1 MPNDKIKHGRS
12 KHISNYGGVGS
23 LIETTDNSIIIET
36 FDEWGYS
43 DLNEKLAHYIIKDDR
58 LLQRLKNR
66 FPNLKHLVA
75 IPTDRDSFLHNV
87 RPKASYFPKWFYCTR
102 CNRFANYSEWK
113 KRWTASGKKIDF
125 FNPPKCSNKDCKESH
140 LEQIRFV
147 MTCSNGHIHDLPWEF
162 WNNRLP
168 TDRSQQND
176 EENENIN
183 EKSSGPQLDFSKLC
197 CESQDLIYKISRENT
212 ELSGIRVECKNCK
225 KKASLKGIFNFEQTC
240 LGKKYWLKPD
250 NGKFHEEICDAKT
263 SVKLKTSNSVYYANS
278 LGSLYIPEMQNPLS
292 TEIRIDIDNMVES
305 DEFTIEQIIQLV
317 SIQKKI
323 DKELIEQYLETGDI
337 KYIPDNI
344 YRETEYKYFL
354 EKEQPDNK
362 QIKFR
367 VIDCSEQIHG
377 FSKLVKIDKLKRT
390 TVQTSF
396 TRNEPIDVDSILQNS
411 NDYEYTVQRQSVSKN
426 NFETKTLPAL
436 ESYGEGILF
445 VLDEQKLKQWEQQ
458 QEVIERIEKIK
469 SNAENA
475 DWKSH
480 QIIAKS
486 LTPRKVL
493 IHTLSHLLMRE
504 LEYVCGYPASSLS
517 ERLFVSDT
525 MHGFLISAFDGTD
538 GYLGGLSNLC
548 NDLGN
553 LNSIIN
559 SALFRAT
566 DCSSDPICIESDG
579 QGFGQLNLAAC
590 HSCTLIPEASC
601 ELSNLY
607 LDRNL
612 PIGNYGYF
620 DNFLKSLFQY
630 QNKNELK

>member
-1 MPNDKIKHGRS
+1 MAYDKIKHGRS

-43 DLNEKLAHYIIKDDR
+43 ELNEKLAHYIIKDDR

-66 FPNLKHLVA
+66 FQNLKHLVA
-75 IPTDRDSFLHNV
+75 IPTDRDSFLHQV

-113 KRWTASGKKIDF
+113 KRWTASGKKTDF
-125 FNPPKCSNKDCKESH
+125 FNPPKCSNKECKENH

-168 TDRSQQND
+168 TDRTNE
-176 EENENIN
+176 EENEDNNKN
-183 EKSSGPQLDFSKLC
+183 EKPSGPQLDFSKKC

-212 ELSGIRVECKNCK
+212 ELSGIWIECKNCK
-225 KKASLKGIFNFEQTC
+225 KKNNLKGIFNYEQLC

-250 NGKFHEEICDAKT
+250 NGKFHEENCTAQT

-292 TEIRIDIDNMVES
+292 AEIRIDIDNMVES
-305 DEFTIEQIIQLV
+305 GDFTNELIVQLV

-323 DKELIEQYLETGDI
+323 DKELIQQYLETGDI

-367 VIDCSEQIHG
+367 VIDCSLQIHG
-377 FSKLVKIDKLKRT
+377 FSKLVKIDKLKKT

-396 TRNEPIDVDSILQNS
+396 TRNEPIDVDSILQNQ
-411 NDYEYTVQRQSVSKN
+411 NEYEYTVQRQSVSKN

-445 VLDEQKLKQWEQQ
+445 VLDKQKLEQWEQQ
-458 QEVIERIEKIK
+458 EEVIERTEKIK
-469 SNAENA
+469 SNAQNA

-504 LEYVCGYPASSLS
+504 FEYVCGYPASSLS
-517 ERLFVSDT
+517 ERLYVSET

-548 NDLGN
+548 NDLEN

-559 SALFRAT
+559 SAIFRAT
-566 DCSSDPICIESDG
+566 DCSSDPICVESEG
-579 QGFGQLNLAAC
+579 QGVGQLNLAAC
-590 HSCTLIPEASC
+590 HSCTLTPETTC

-607 LDRNL
+607 LDRKLIINK
-612 PIGNYGYF
+612 NYGYF
-620 DNFLKSLFQY
+620 NSL
-630 QNKNELK
+630 LD

>member
-1 MPNDKIKHGRS
+1 MPYDKIKHGRS

-43 DLNEKLAHYIIKDDR
+43 ELNEKLAHYIIKDDR

-75 IPTDRDSFLHNV
+75 IPTDRDSFLHNI
-87 RPKASYFPKWFYCTR
+87 RPKASYFPKWLYCTH
-102 CNRFANYSEWK
+102 CNRFATYSEWK
-113 KRWTASGKKIDF
+113 RRWQSAGKKVDF
-125 FNPPKCSNKDCKESH
+125 FYPPKCSNKDCKENH

-168 TDRSQQND
+168 SDGTNN
-176 EENENIN
+176 EENEDNTLS
-183 EKSSGPQLDFSKLC
+183 EKQNGPQLDFSKKC
-197 CESQDLIYKISRENT
+197 CDSQDLIYKISRENT
-212 ELSGIRVECKNCK
+212 ELSGIWIECKNPNCG
-225 KKASLKGIFNFEQTC
+225 KKANLKGIFNFEQTC
-240 LGKKYWLKPD
+240 YGKKYWLKPD
-250 NGKFHEEICDAKT
+250 NGKFHEEVCNART

-278 LGSLYIPEMQNPLS
+278 LSSLFIPELQNPLS
-292 TEIRIDIDNMVES
+292 FEIRIEIDNMVES
-305 DEFTIEQIIQLV
+305 GQFTTEQIVNLV

-323 DKELIEQYLETGDI
+323 DKELVQQYLETGEI
-337 KYIPDNI
+337 KFIPDNV

-367 VIDCSEQIHG
+367 VIDCSEQING
-377 FSKLVKIDKLKRT
+377 FLKLIKIDKLKKT

-396 TRNEPIDVDSILQNS
+396 TRNEPIDIDSILLKDEDS
-411 NDYEYTVQRQSVSKN
+411 AYEYAVQRQSVSKN
-426 NFETKTLPAL
+426 NFDTKTLPAL

-445 VLDEQKLKQWEQQ
+445 VLDEHKIRQWEQQ
-458 QEVIERIEKIK
+458 QEVVERNERIK
-469 SNAENA
+469 SNAKNA

-493 IHTLSHLLMRE
+493 IHTLSHLLIRE

-517 ERLFVSDT
+517 ERLYVSET
-525 MHGFLISAFDGTD
+525 MYGFLISAFDGTD

-548 NDLGN
+548 NDLQN
-553 LNSIIN
+553 MSNIIN
-559 SALFRAT
+559 SAIFRAT
-566 DCSSDPICIESDG
+566 DCSSDPICIESEG
-579 QGFGQLNLAAC
+579 QSVGQLNLAAC
-590 HSCTLIPEASC
+590 HSCTLTPETTC
-601 ELSNLY
+601 ELSNLF
-607 LDRNL
+607 LDRKLVVNA
-612 PIGNYGYF
+612 GYGYF
-620 DNFLKSLFQY
+620 KSIFV
-630 QNKNELK
+630 NE

>member
-36 FDEWGYS
+36 FDEWGYG

-66 FPNLKHLVA
+66 FPNLKNLVA

-87 RPKASYFPKWFYCTR
+87 SPKASYFPKWFYCTR

-113 KRWTASGKKIDF
+113 KRWTASGKKTDF
-125 FNPPKCSNKDCKESH
+125 FNPPKCSNRDCKENH

-147 MTCSNGHIHDLPWEF
+147 MTCRNGHIHDLPWEF
-162 WNNRLP
+162 WNNRLLS
-168 TDRSQQND
+168 DRSQQTD
-176 EENENIN
+176 EENEDIN
-183 EKSSGPQLDFSKLC
+183 EKSSGPQLDFSKPC

-212 ELSGIRVECKNCK
+212 ELSGIWVECKSCK
-225 KKASLKGIFNFEQTC
+225 KKANLKGIFNFEQTC

-250 NGKFHEEICDAKT
+250 NGKFHEEICNAKT

-292 TEIRIDIDNMVES
+292 TEIRIDIDNMVECGQ
-305 DEFTIEQIIQLV
+305 FTTEQIVQLV

-323 DKELIEQYLETGDI
+323 DKKLIEQYLETGEI

-362 QIKFR
+362 QIKFC

-411 NDYEYTVQRQSVSKN
+411 TDYEYTVQRQSVSKN
-426 NFETKTLPAL
+426 NFDTKTLPAL

-445 VLDEQKLKQWEQQ
+445 VLDEPKLKQWEQQ
-458 QEVIERIEKIK
+458 QEIIERTEKIK

-517 ERLFVSDT
+517 ERLFVSET
-525 MHGFLISAFDGTD
+525 MHGFLISAFDGTV

-548 NDLGN
+548 NDLEN
-553 LNSIIN
+553 LNNIIN
-559 SALFRAT
+559 SAIFRAT
-566 DCSSDPICIESDG
+566 DCSSDPICIESEG
-579 QGFGQLNLAAC
+579 QGVGQLNLAAC
-590 HSCTLIPEASC
+590 HSCTLTPETTC

-607 LDRNL
+607 LDRKL
-612 PIGNYGYF
+612 VVSKEYGF
-620 DNFLKSLFQY
+620 FKSNFVV
-630 QNKNELK
+630 E

>member
-1 MPNDKIKHGRS
+1 MPFDKIKHGRS

-36 FDEWGYS
+36 FDEWGYNE
-43 DLNEKLAHYIIKDDR
+43 LNDKLAHYIIKDDR

-75 IPTDRDSFLHNV
+75 IPTERDSFLPQV

-102 CNRFANYSEWK
+102 CHRFANYNEWK
-113 KRWTASGKKIDF
+113 KRWTASGKKADF
-125 FNPPKCSNKDCKESH
+125 FYPPKCSNKDCKENH

-147 MTCSNGHIHDLPWEF
+147 MTCSNGHIQDLPWEF

-168 TDRSQQND
+168 TDRSQHD
-176 EENENIN
+176 EEENEDNNSN
-183 EKSSGPQLDFSKLC
+183 EKPSGPQLDFSKKC

-212 ELSGIRVECKNCK
+212 ELSGIWIECKNCK
-225 KKASLKGIFNFEQTC
+225 KKNNLKGIFNFEQLC

-250 NGKFHEEICDAKT
+250 NGKFHEENCSAQA

-278 LGSLYIPEMQNPLS
+278 LGSLYIPEQQNPLS
-292 TEIRIDIDNMVES
+292 TEIRVDIDNMIES
-305 DEFTIEQIIQLV
+305 GQFTTEQIVQLV

-323 DKELIEQYLETGDI
+323 DKELIQQYLETGDI

-362 QIKFR
+362 QIKFC
-367 VIDCSEQIHG
+367 VIDCSEQING
-377 FSKLVKIDKLKRT
+377 FSKLVKIDKLKKT

-396 TRNEPIDVDSILQNS
+396 TRNEPIDVDAILQNQ
-411 NDYEYTVQRQSVSKN
+411 NEYEYAVQRQSVSKN
-426 NFETKTLPAL
+426 NFDTKTLPAL

-445 VLDEQKLKQWEQQ
+445 VLDEQKLKQWERQE
-458 QEVIERIEKIK
+458 EVIERTEKIK
-469 SNAENA
+469 SNAKNA

-486 LTPRKVL
+486 LTSRKVL
-493 IHTLSHLLMRE
+493 IHTLSHLLIRE
-504 LEYVCGYPASSLS
+504 FEYVCGYPASSLS
-517 ERLFVSDT
+517 ERLYVSET

-548 NDLGN
+548 NDIEN
-553 LNSIIN
+553 LNNIIS
-559 SALFRAT
+559 SAIFRAT
-566 DCSSDPICIESDG
+566 DCSSDPICIESEG
-579 QGFGQLNLAAC
+579 QGVGQLNLAAC
-590 HSCTLIPEASC
+590 HSCTLTPETTC

-607 LDRNL
+607 LDRKLIVNKD
-612 PIGNYGYF
+612 YGFFY
-620 DNFLKSLFQY
+620 SL
-630 QNKNELK
+630 LD

>member
-12 KHISNYGGVGS
+12 KHISNYGGIGS

-36 FDEWGYS
+36 FDSWGYA

-75 IPTDRDSFLHNV
+75 IPTDRDSILHHIQ
-87 RPKASYFPKWFYCTR
+87 PKASYFPKWFYCTNPKCGR
-102 CNRFANYSEWK
+102 LATYDEWLKRWLAAGK
-113 KRWTASGKKIDF
+113 KREF
-125 FNPPKCSNKDCKESH
+125 FNPPKCSNNDCNENH

-147 MTCSNGHIHDLPWEF
+147 MTCSNGHIQDLPWEL

-168 TDRSQQND
+168 TDRTNE
-176 EENENIN
+176 EENEDENKN
-183 EKSSGPQLDFSKLC
+183 EKTKGPQLDFSKKC
-197 CESQDLIYKISRENT
+197 CERQDLVYKISRENT
-212 ELSGIRVECKNCK
+212 ELSGIWIECKSCG
-225 KKASLKGIFNFEQTC
+225 KKANLKGIFNYEQKC
-240 LGKKYWLKPD
+240 NGKKFWLGQL
-250 NGKFHEEICDAKT
+250 NGKFHEEECTAIT
-263 SVKLKTSNSVYYANS
+263 SVKLKTSNSVYYANTLS
-278 LGSLYIPEMQNPLS
+278 SLYIPELQNPLS
-292 TEIRIDIDNMVES
+292 PEIRIDIDNMVES
-305 DEFTIEQIIQLV
+305 GQFTAEQIVQLI

-323 DKELIEQYLETGDI
+323 DKELIQQYLETGDI

-344 YRETEYKYFL
+344 YRQTEYDYFL
-354 EKEQPDNK
+354 EKVQSDNK

-367 VIDCSEQIHG
+367 IIGCSALING
-377 FSKLVKIDKLKRT
+377 FSKLVKIDKLKKT

-396 TRNEPIDVDSILQNS
+396 TRNEPIDIDSILQNQ
-411 NDYEYTVQRQSVSKN
+411 NEYEYAVQRQSISKN
-426 NFETKTLPAL
+426 SFDTKTLPAL

-445 VLDEQKLKQWEQQ
+445 VLDREKLELWEKQ
-458 QEVIERIEKIK
+458 QEVVERTEKIK
-469 SNAENA
+469 SNARNA

-480 QIIAKS
+480 QITAKT
-486 LTPRKVL
+486 LTPRKIL

-504 LEYVCGYPASSLS
+504 LEYVCGYPISSLS
-517 ERLFVSDT
+517 ERLYVSET

-548 NDLGN
+548 NDMENLGD
-553 LNSIIN
+553 IIN
-559 SALFRAT
+559 SAILRAT

-579 QGFGQLNLAAC
+579 QGVGQLNLAAC
-590 HSCTLIPEASC
+590 HSCTLTPETTC

-612 PIGNYGYF
+612 IVNKEYGYF
-620 DNFLKSLFQY
+620 KSIIS
-630 QNKNELK
+630 

>member
-1 MPNDKIKHGRS
+1 MAFDKIKHGRS

-43 DLNEKLAHYIIKDDR
+43 ELNEKLAHYIIKDDR

-102 CNRFANYSEWK
+102 CHRFANYSEWK
-113 KRWTASGKKIDF
+113 KRWTASGKKTDF
-125 FNPPKCSNKDCKESH
+125 FNPPKCSNKDCKENH

-147 MTCSNGHIHDLPWEF
+147 MTCGNGHIHDLPWEF

-168 TDRSQQND
+168 SDRSQQSD
-176 EENENIN
+176 EENDNKN
-183 EKSSGPQLDFSKLC
+183 EKSNGPQLDFSKKC
-197 CESQDLIYKISRENT
+197 CDSQDLIYKISRENT
-212 ELSGIRVECKNCK
+212 ELSGIWVECKNCK
-225 KKASLKGIFNFEQTC
+225 KKANLKGVFNFEQPC

-250 NGKFHEEICDAKT
+250 NGKFHEENCSAKT

-278 LGSLYIPEMQNPLS
+278 LSSLFIPELQNPLS
-292 TEIRIDIDNMVES
+292 SEIRLDIDNMVES
-305 DEFTIEQIIQLV
+305 GQFTPEQIVQLV

-323 DKELIEQYLETGDI
+323 DKELIQQYLETGDI

-344 YRETEYKYFL
+344 YREAEYNYFL

-367 VIDCSEQIHG
+367 VIDCSEQING
-377 FSKLVKIDKLKRT
+377 FSKLVKIDKLKKT

-396 TRNEPIDVDSILQNS
+396 TRNEPIDVDSILQNQ
-411 NDYEYTVQRQSVSKN
+411 NEYEYTVQRQSVSKN

-445 VLDEQKLKQWEQQ
+445 VLDEQKLKHWEQQ
-458 QEVIERIEKIK
+458 QEVIERTGKIK
-469 SNAENA
+469 SNAQNA

-480 QIIAKS
+480 QIIAKT
-486 LTPRKVL
+486 LTPKKVL

-504 LEYVCGYPASSLS
+504 LEYVCGYPVSSLS
-517 ERLFVSDT
+517 ERLYVSET

-548 NDLGN
+548 NDLDN
-553 LNSIIN
+553 LNNIIN
-559 SALFRAT
+559 SAILRAT
-566 DCSSDPICIESDG
+566 DCSSDPICIESEG
-579 QGFGQLNLAAC
+579 QGVGQLNLAAC
-590 HSCTLIPEASC
+590 HSCTLTPETTC

-607 LDRNL
+607 LDRKL
-612 PIGNYGYF
+612 IVSKEYG
-620 DNFLKSLFQY
+620 FLNSTID
-630 QNKNELK
+630 

>member
-1 MPNDKIKHGRS
+1 MPNDRIKHGRS

-43 DLNEKLAHYIIKDDR
+43 ELNEKLAHYIIKEDR
-58 LLQRLKNR
+58 LLHRLKNR

-113 KRWTASGKKIDF
+113 KRWTASGKKTDF
-125 FNPPKCSNKDCKESH
+125 FNPPKCSNKDCKENH

-162 WNNRLP
+162 WNNRLSS
-168 TDRSQQND
+168 DISQQND
-176 EENENIN
+176 EENENAT
-183 EKSSGPQLDFSKLC
+183 EKPNGPQLDFSKTC
-197 CESQDLIYKISRENT
+197 CENQDLIYKISRENT
-212 ELSGIRVECKNCK
+212 ELSGIWIECKNCK
-225 KKASLKGIFNFEQTC
+225 KRANLRGLFNFEQPC

-250 NGKFHEEICDAKT
+250 NGKFHEEECKAKT

-278 LGSLYIPEMQNPLS
+278 LGSLYIPELQNPLS

-305 DEFTIEQIIQLV
+305 GDFTNELIVQLV

-323 DKELIEQYLETGDI
+323 DKELIQQYLETGDI

-367 VIDCSEQIHG
+367 VIDCNEHING
-377 FSKLVKIDKLKRT
+377 FSKLIKIDKLKKT

-411 NDYEYTVQRQSVSKN
+411 TDYEYTVQRQSVSKN
-426 NFETKTLPAL
+426 NFETRTLPAL

-445 VLDEQKLKQWEQQ
+445 VLDEHKLKQWERQ
-458 QEVIERIEKIK
+458 QEVIERTEKIK

-493 IHTLSHLLMRE
+493 MHTLSHLIMRE
-504 LEYVCGYPASSLS
+504 LEYVCGYPTSSLS
-517 ERLFVSDT
+517 ERLYVSET

-548 NDLGN
+548 NDLEN
-553 LNSIIN
+553 LNNIIN
-559 SALFRAT
+559 SAIFRAT
-566 DCSSDPICIESDG
+566 DCSSDPICIESEG
-579 QGFGQLNLAAC
+579 QGVGQLNLSAC
-590 HSCTLIPEASC
+590 HSCTLTPETTC

-607 LDRNL
+607 LDRKLVVSNK
-612 PIGNYGYF
+612 YGF
-620 DNFLKSLFQY
+620 FKSRFTT
-630 QNKNELK
+630 E

>member
-36 FDEWGYS
+36 FDEWGYG

-113 KRWTASGKKIDF
+113 RRWTASGKKIDF
-125 FNPPKCSNKDCKESH
+125 FNPPKCSNKDCKENH

-176 EENENIN
+176 EENENTN
-183 EKSSGPQLDFSKLC
+183 EKSSGPQLDFSKKC

-212 ELSGIRVECKNCK
+212 ELSGIWVECKNCK
-225 KKASLKGIFNFEQTC
+225 KKANLKGIFNFEQNC

-250 NGKFHEEICDAKT
+250 NGKFHEEICNAKT
-263 SVKLKTSNSVYYANS
+263 NVKLKTSNSVYYANS

-305 DEFTIEQIIQLV
+305 SQFTTEQIVQLV

-323 DKELIEQYLETGDI
+323 DKELIEQYLEKGDI

-367 VIDCSEQIHG
+367 IVDCSEQIHG
-377 FSKLVKIDKLKRT
+377 FYKLVKIDKLKRT

-411 NDYEYTVQRQSVSKN
+411 TDYEYTVQRQSVSKN
-426 NFETKTLPAL
+426 NFGTKTLPAL

-458 QEVIERIEKIK
+458 QEIIERTEKIK

-517 ERLFVSDT
+517 ERLFVSET

-548 NDLGN
+548 NDLEN
-553 LNSIIN
+553 LNNIIN
-559 SALFRAT
+559 SAIFRAT
-566 DCSSDPICIESDG
+566 DCSSDPICFESEG
-579 QGFGQLNLAAC
+579 QGVGQLNLAAC
-590 HSCTLIPEASC
+590 HSCTLTPETTC

-607 LDRNL
+607 LDRKLVISND
-612 PIGNYGYF
+612 YGYF
-620 DNFLKSLFQY
+620 KSVI
-630 QNKNELK
+630 E

>member
-12 KHISNYGGVGS
+12 KHISNYGGIGS

-36 FDEWGYS
+36 FDSWGYA

-75 IPTDRDSFLHNV
+75 IPTDRDSILHHIQ
-87 RPKASYFPKWFYCTR
+87 PKASYFPKWFYCTNPKCGR
-102 CNRFANYSEWK
+102 LATYDEWLKRWLAAGK
-113 KRWTASGKKIDF
+113 KREF
-125 FNPPKCSNKDCKESH
+125 FNPPKCSNNDCNENH

-147 MTCSNGHIHDLPWEF
+147 MTCSNGHIQDLPWEL

-168 TDRSQQND
+168 TDRTNE
-176 EENENIN
+176 EENENENKN
-183 EKSSGPQLDFSKLC
+183 EKTKGPQLDFSKKC
-197 CESQDLIYKISRENT
+197 CERQDLVYKISRENT
-212 ELSGIRVECKNCK
+212 ELSGIWIECKSCG
-225 KKASLKGIFNFEQTC
+225 KKANLKGIFNYEQKC
-240 LGKKYWLKPD
+240 NGKKFWLGQL
-250 NGKFHEEICDAKT
+250 NGKFHEEECTAIT
-263 SVKLKTSNSVYYANS
+263 SVKLKTSNSVYYANTLS
-278 LGSLYIPEMQNPLS
+278 SLYIPELQNPLS
-292 TEIRIDIDNMVES
+292 PEIRIDIDNMVES
-305 DEFTIEQIIQLV
+305 GQFTAEQIVQLI

-323 DKELIEQYLETGDI
+323 DKELIQQYLETGDI

-344 YRETEYKYFL
+344 YRQTEYDYFL
-354 EKEQPDNK
+354 EKVQSDNK

-367 VIDCSEQIHG
+367 ITDCSALING
-377 FSKLVKIDKLKRT
+377 FSKLVKIDKLKKT

-396 TRNEPIDVDSILQNS
+396 TRNEPIDIDSILQNQ
-411 NDYEYTVQRQSVSKN
+411 NEYEYAVQRQSISKN
-426 NFETKTLPAL
+426 SFDTKTLPAL

-445 VLDEQKLKQWEQQ
+445 VLDREKLELWEKQ
-458 QEVIERIEKIK
+458 QEVVERTEKIK
-469 SNAENA
+469 SNARNA

-480 QIIAKS
+480 QITAKT
-486 LTPRKVL
+486 LTPRKIL

-504 LEYVCGYPASSLS
+504 LEYVCGYPISSLS
-517 ERLFVSDT
+517 ERLYVSET

-548 NDLGN
+548 NDMENLGD
-553 LNSIIN
+553 IIN
-559 SALFRAT
+559 SAILRAT

-579 QGFGQLNLAAC
+579 QGVGQLNLAAC
-590 HSCTLIPEASC
+590 HSCTLTPETTC

-612 PIGNYGYF
+612 IVNKEYGYF
-620 DNFLKSLFQY
+620 KSIIS
-630 QNKNELK
+630 

>member
-12 KHISNYGGVGS
+12 KHISNYGGIGS

-36 FDEWGYS
+36 FDSWGYA

-75 IPTDRDSFLHNV
+75 IPTDRDSILHHIQ
-87 RPKASYFPKWFYCTR
+87 PKASYFPKWFYCTNPKCGR
-102 CNRFANYSEWK
+102 LATYDEWLKRWLAAGK
-113 KRWTASGKKIDF
+113 KREF
-125 FNPPKCSNKDCKESH
+125 FNPPKCSNNDCNENH

-147 MTCSNGHIHDLPWEF
+147 MTCSNGHIQDLPWEL

-168 TDRSQQND
+168 TDRTNEEDNED
-176 EENENIN
+176 ENKN
-183 EKSSGPQLDFSKLC
+183 EKPKGPQLKREKC
-197 CESQDLIYKISRENT
+197 CGDKQELVYKISRENT
-212 ELSGIRVECKNCK
+212 ELSGIWIECKSCG
-225 KKASLKGIFNFEQTC
+225 KKANLKGIFNYEQKC
-240 LGKKYWLKPD
+240 NGKKFWLGQL
-250 NGKFHEEICDAKT
+250 NGKFHEEECTAIT
-263 SVKLKTSNSVYYANS
+263 SVKLKTSNSVYYANTLS
-278 LGSLYIPEMQNPLS
+278 SLYIPELQNPLS
-292 TEIRIDIDNMVES
+292 PEIRIDIDNMVES
-305 DEFTIEQIIQLV
+305 GQFTAEQIVQLI

-323 DKELIEQYLETGDI
+323 DKELIQQYLETGDI

-344 YRETEYKYFL
+344 YRQTEYDYFL
-354 EKEQPDNK
+354 EKVQSDNK

-367 VIDCSEQIHG
+367 ITDCSALINC
-377 FSKLVKIDKLKRT
+377 FSKLVKIDKLKKT

-396 TRNEPIDVDSILQNS
+396 TRNEPIDIDSILQNQ
-411 NDYEYTVQRQSVSKN
+411 NEYEYAVQRQSISKN
-426 NFETKTLPAL
+426 SFDTKTLPAL

-445 VLDEQKLKQWEQQ
+445 VLDREKLELWEKQ
-458 QEVIERIEKIK
+458 QEVVERTEKIK
-469 SNAENA
+469 SNARNA

-480 QIIAKS
+480 QITAKT
-486 LTPRKVL
+486 LTPRKIL

-504 LEYVCGYPASSLS
+504 LEYVCGYPISSLS
-517 ERLFVSDT
+517 ERLYVSET

-548 NDLGN
+548 NDMENLGD
-553 LNSIIN
+553 IIN
-559 SALFRAT
+559 SAILRAT

-579 QGFGQLNLAAC
+579 QGVGQLNLAAC
-590 HSCTLIPEASC
+590 HSCTLTPETTC

-612 PIGNYGYF
+612 IVNKEYGYF
-620 DNFLKSLFQY
+620 KSIIS
-630 QNKNELK
+630 